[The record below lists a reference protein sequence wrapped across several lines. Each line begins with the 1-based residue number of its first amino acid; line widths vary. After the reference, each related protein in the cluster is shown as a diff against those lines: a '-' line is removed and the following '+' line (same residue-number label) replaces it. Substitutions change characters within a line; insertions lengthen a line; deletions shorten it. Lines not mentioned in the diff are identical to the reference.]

1 MRSAGKGSLIFGFL
15 LALLSSATFGLLPLF
30 SIPAMSA
37 GVGVNSLLVY
47 RFSIATVLMGIIVKA
62 KGRRLILPAR
72 DAGAVLLVSLAYA
85 GTSKFLTSSY
95 NYMPSGIATTIF
107 YLFPILVA
115 LLMVVFFKERFSWN
129 VAVAAVLAM
138 AGVYLLQ
145 GTGPVGGIKPAGF
158 LTVLLSMVCYA
169 CYIVFLNHSRVKDI
183 DNFQT
188 MFYIFLGALVVVFI
202 NHVIE
207 DGTVA
212 LDAIPDWKT
221 GIEILV
227 LGSIPTLCADL
238 VLVKATRMIGST
250 NTALLSCM
258 EPITAYLVGVLV
270 FKEAFYPIQIA
281 GILIILASVFLVIMT
296 RSKIK
301 GER

>member
-1 MRSAGKGSLIFGFL
+1 MRRSGKGSLIFGFA

-30 SIPAMSA
+30 SIPAMEA

-47 RFSIATVLMGIIVKA
+47 RFTIATVLMGVFTLCRGGSLRIS
-62 KGRRLILPAR
+62 GRDL
-72 DAGAVLLVSLAYA
+72 GAVFLVSVAYA

-115 LLMVVFFKERFSWN
+115 LMMVVFFKEKFSWN
-129 VAVAAVLAM
+129 VAAAACIAM
-138 AGVYLLQ
+138 LGVYLLQ

-158 LTVLLSMVCYA
+158 LVVFLSMLCYA
-169 CYIVFLNHSRVKDI
+169 CYIVFLNHSRVRDI
-183 DNFQT
+183 DNFKT
-188 MFYIFLGALVVVFI
+188 MFYIFLSALTIVFI

-207 DGTVA
+207 DGTVR
-212 LDAIPDWKT
+212 LDPVPDVRT
-221 GIEILV
+221 GINILL
-227 LGSIPTLCADL
+227 LGSLPTMVADL
-238 VLVKATRMIGST
+238 LLLHATKSIGST

-270 FKEAFYPIQIA
+270 FNETFHPIHIA
-281 GILIILASVFLVIMT
+281 GIILILASVFLVIMT
-296 RSKIK
+296 RSHIK

>member
-1 MRSAGKGSLIFGFL
+1 
-15 LALLSSATFGLLPLF
+15 
-30 SIPAMSA
+30 
-37 GVGVNSLLVY
+37 
-47 RFSIATVLMGIIVKA
+47 
-62 KGRRLILPAR
+62 
-72 DAGAVLLVSLAYA
+72 
-85 GTSKFLTSSY
+85 
-95 NYMPSGIATTIF
+95 
-107 YLFPILVA
+107 
-115 LLMVVFFKERFSWN
+115 
-129 VAVAAVLAM
+129 
-138 AGVYLLQ
+138 
-145 GTGPVGGIKPAGF
+145 
-158 LTVLLSMVCYA
+158 
-169 CYIVFLNHSRVKDI
+169 
-183 DNFQT
+183 